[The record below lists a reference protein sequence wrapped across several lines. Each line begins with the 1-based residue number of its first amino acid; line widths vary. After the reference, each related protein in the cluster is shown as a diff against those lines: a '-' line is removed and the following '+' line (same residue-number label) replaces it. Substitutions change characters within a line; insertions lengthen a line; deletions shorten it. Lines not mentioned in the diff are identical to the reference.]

1 MEHTIRRLNEIEY
14 PLLADFL
21 YEAIYIP
28 MGVEAP
34 PRSIIELP
42 ELQVYIDGFGSRN
55 GDTAVCAEA
64 GGRVVGTAWAR
75 IMDDYGHID
84 NNTPSIAISLY
95 KDYRGHGIGTELMIY
110 LLEALRRQGF
120 CQVSLAVQKE
130 NYAVRMYKNVG
141 FETIDENSQEYIMIC
156 RL

>member
-28 MGVEAP
+28 KGVEAP

-55 GDTAVCAEA
+55 GDTAV
-64 GGRVVGTAWAR
+64 
-75 IMDDYGHID
+75 
-84 NNTPSIAISLY
+84 
-95 KDYRGHGIGTELMIY
+95 
-110 LLEALRRQGF
+110 
-120 CQVSLAVQKE
+120 
-130 NYAVRMYKNVG
+130 
-141 FETIDENSQEYIMIC
+141 
-156 RL
+156 